1 MKKSTEGM
9 APLFE
14 PPARID
20 DKRPDN
26 VQPPAE
32 AGTRSGELDKR
43 SDIGADGRK
52 VDPIEESVG
61 ALFDPI
67 IVYPAGGWE
76 NDLPEPLKKE
86 LPLHRMAHNMLCIRG
101 KASWDEACDVEALL
115 YLYPASL
122 AAPMGHDWTQIY
134 LYLGYKVMGSRMPE
148 DVAQK
153 TLTNY
158 EMGMLRDLKRW
169 IQRKKLEARKARR
182 RQEKAEKPAKQQA
195 VEAEYEQMKMV

>member
-14 PPARID
+14 PAAGIG

-32 AGTRSGELDKR
+32 AEPRSGESDKR

-52 VDPIEESVG
+52 VDPIEEMVG
-61 ALFDPI
+61 ALCDSI

-86 LPLHRMAHNMLCIRG
+86 LPLHRLTHVMLCNAG
-101 KASWDEACDVEALL
+101 KASWDEACDADALL

-122 AAPMGHDWTQIY
+122 AAPMGSDWSQIY
-134 LYLGYKVMGSRMPE
+134 LYLGTKVMGSRMPE
-148 DVAQK
+148 DIAEK
-153 TLTNY
+153 TLDRY
-158 EMGMLRDLKRW
+158 RMGMLRDLKRW